1 MKADDGLF
9 ASNWQK
15 RKTNTNTKEGSLC
28 QIQIQTVLIVAPWK
42 MLLAGTA

>member
-15 RKTNTNTKEGSLC
+15 RKTNTNTKEGSLR